1 MSSSAR
7 RALQILRA
15 VGTADHPIGV
25 SELARQLRLSGG
37 TAFRSL
43 DALERSGYVRRHQAS
58 SRYVPGGMVH
68 RLRQRLFASYPLRNV
83 AMPYLR
89 QLAFASGETSSLTV
103 MVGWYAV
110 RIAAA
115 PGTNDVTSSPPLGQV
130 NTLADNAAGQ
140 AILAFRADVDR
151 FAAWAQQPG
160 GARIA
165 PETLDAELAGI
176 RQRRFALQ
184 PMTFP
189 AGRASLALPVRGPH
203 GAFAAIAVEGPVLDL
218 ESPRYHDDLERWI
231 EIVAAL
237 EALVRTH
244 PELTQNPFGHL
255 DPDKIVL
262 RPTA

>member
-15 VGTADHPIGV
+15 AGAADHPIGV

-89 QLAFASGETSSLTV
+89 QLAFATGETSSLTV

-130 NTLADNAAGQ
+130 GTLADNAAGQ
-140 AILAFRADVDR
+140 AILAFRPDVER
-151 FAAWAQQPG
+151 FIAWARHDG
-160 GARIA
+160 HARA
-165 PETLDAELAGI
+165 ALETLDDELSRI
-176 RQRRFALQ
+176 RARRFALQ
-184 PMTFP
+184 PMRFP
-189 AGRASLALPVRGPH
+189 AGRAAFALPVRGPH
-203 GAFAAIAVEGPVLDL
+203 GAVAAIAVEGPVLDL
-218 ESPRYHDDLERWI
+218 QNPCYHDDLERWI

-237 EALVRTH
+237 ENLVRAH
-244 PELTQNPFGHL
+244 PDLTQNPFGHL
-255 DPDKIVL
+255 DPDRIVL
-262 RPTA
+262 RPTG